1 MAHVVDM
8 QGLCAEALA
17 LMATPGR
24 RFLAIAGAP
33 GSGKSTT
40 AARLHAWLETQRP
53 GESAVLPMDGFHFDD
68 AVLEAMGRRP
78 WKGAPDTFDVG
89 GLHAILRRLR
99 DDHEDRVAVPVFDR
113 DLEISRGSARLID
126 QRARLVIVEGNYL
139 LLRQSPWDRVQ
150 ALFDRTV
157 LIEVPE
163 PVLAARL
170 RQRWQSYRL
179 SDIQIQ
185 QKLEANDL
193 PNGRLVIARSG
204 VPDLVLREEEEETV

>member
-1 MAHVVDM
+1 
-8 QGLCAEALA
+8 
-17 LMATPGR
+17 
-24 RFLAIAGAP
+24 
-33 GSGKSTT
+33 
-40 AARLHAWLETQRP
+40 
-53 GESAVLPMDGFHFDD
+53 MDGFHFDD

-150 ALFDRTV
+150 ALFDKTV

-179 SDIQIQ
+179 SDTQIQ

-204 VPDLVLREEEEETV
+204 VSDLVFREEEEETV